1 MRELFT
7 QATYLAASVFF
18 ILGLRSLAHPDRAR
32 AGMNQAAIG
41 MLLAVLGTLF
51 VQEIVTYEWIVA
63 GLAGLGGSGDG
74 GVRWGV
80 GAGGARPPGALP
92 VADGDDD

>member
-18 ILGLRSLAHPDRAR
+18 ILGLRSLSNPERAR

-41 MLLAVLGTLF
+41 MLLAVLGTL
-51 VQEIVTYEWIVA
+51 VVRRSSPTSGSSA
-63 GLAGLGGSGDG
+63 GSSS
-74 GVRWGV
+74 W
-80 GAGGARPPGALP
+80 PSPS
-92 VADGDDD
+92 

>member
-41 MLLAVLGTLF
+41 MLLAVLGTVF

-63 GLAGLGGSGDG
+63 GLIIGTVIGVPLGTKVQMLS
-74 GVRWGV
+74 
-80 GAGGARPPGALP
+80 LIHI
-92 VADGDDD
+92 